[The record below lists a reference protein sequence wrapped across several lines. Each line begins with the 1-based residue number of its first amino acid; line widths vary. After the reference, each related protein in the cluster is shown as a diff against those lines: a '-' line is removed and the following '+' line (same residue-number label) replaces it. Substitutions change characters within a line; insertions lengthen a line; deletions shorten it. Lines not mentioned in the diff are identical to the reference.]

1 LRGARQRRAPGPG
14 ARDRRAS
21 LRPGARV
28 ARRRRAPYSP
38 AVPAVSVLLPVRD
51 ASPWLGASLASL
63 WRQSFA
69 DFEVL
74 AVDDG
79 STDGSG
85 ELLERAARRESRLRV
100 FHTPHRGLPRAIAAA
115 HRHAR
120 APLLARHDADDLSH
134 RERFALQVAFLRAH
148 PRVAVLGTRLR
159 LFPAGAVRPGM
170 RRWVEWHNA
179 LLEHHEMA
187 REVLVESPLAH
198 GTALLRRSWVERVGG
213 WLDRGWPEDLD
224 LWIRLLE
231 AGARFAKLPRALYGW
246 RQHATSATWRDP
258 AFSRERVLALKYD
271 ALARGLLKDR
281 RELTLVG
288 VGSSL
293 RAGSTALARRG
304 LHVRALERGRP
315 AVELRDPSSAR
326 GGAPGLC
333 PPIVLVFG
341 APLARR
347 RWREALTGSG
357 MIEGRDFAF
366 MA

>member
-1 LRGARQRRAPGPG
+1 
-14 ARDRRAS
+14 
-21 LRPGARV
+21 
-28 ARRRRAPYSP
+28 
-38 AVPAVSVLLPVRD
+38 VPAVSVLLPVRN
-51 ASPWLGASLASL
+51 ASTWLGASLASL
-63 WRQSFA
+63 WRQSFT
-69 DFEVL
+69 DFEVV

-85 ELLERAARRESRLRV
+85 ELLERAARREPRLRV
-100 FHTPHRGLPRAIAAA
+100 IHTPHRGLPRAIAAA

-179 LLEHHEMA
+179 LLEHQEMA

-198 GTALLRRSWVERVGG
+198 GTALLRRRWVERVGG
-213 WLDRGWPEDLD
+213 WTDRGWPEDLD

-246 RQHATSATWRDP
+246 RQHAASATWQDP

-271 ALARGLLKDR
+271 ALARGLLR
-281 RELTLVG
+281 GRHELTLVG
-288 VGSSL
+288 VGASL
-293 RAGSTALARRG
+293 RAESAALARRDF
-304 LHVRALERGRP
+304 LVHALEQGRP
-315 AVELRDPSSAR
+315 ATGAR
-326 GGAPGLC
+326 GAGRTPPDAPGLR
-333 PPIVLVFG
+333 PPVVLVFG
-341 APLARR
+341 ASQARQ
-347 RWREALTGSG
+347 RWRVALTGFG
-357 MIEGRDFAF
+357 MIEGRDFVFVA
-366 MA
+366 